1 MKKLILLLLT
11 GLSCIGL
18 NAQFTE
24 TKEQAF
30 VGAEDLLR
38 NAISQKYS
46 DTAGYFHEIVKVSF
60 TEKAILVTERMK
72 GKELGKKYGDAIE
85 NSYYKIP
92 WNDISIFEFH
102 QSGSNIHLVE
112 LKITFKSDLSYKMG
126 SNTEVITNT
135 ITLMVLGKDKDQMDK
150 YIKSIQH
157 FYEKK
162 PD

>member
-1 MKKLILLLLT
+1 MKKLIIILLT
-11 GLSCIGL
+11 GLFYVGL
-18 NAQFTE
+18 HAQFTE

-38 NAISQKYS
+38 NAIPQRYI
-46 DTAGYFHEIVKVSF
+46 DTAGYSHELVTVSF

-72 GKELGKKYGDAIE
+72 GKELGRKYGDAIE

-102 QSGSNIHLVE
+102 QSVSNVNLVE
-112 LKITFKSDLSYKMG
+112 LKITFKSNLSYKMG
-126 SNTEVITNT
+126 SNTEVITDT

-157 FYEKK
+157 FYETK

>member
-1 MKKLILLLLT
+1 MKKIIFILLS
-11 GLSCIGL
+11 GLFCLSL

-24 TKEQAF
+24 TKEEAF

-38 NAISQKYS
+38 NAIAQKYT
-46 DTAGYFHEIVKVSF
+46 DTAGYSYEIVKVSF
-60 TEKAILVTERMK
+60 TENAILITERTK
-72 GKELGKKYGDAIE
+72 GKEKGEKYGDAIE

-92 WNDISIFEFH
+92 WSDISIFEFV
-102 QSGSNIHLVE
+102 QSPSNIKLIE
-112 LKITFKSDLSYKMG
+112 LRIHFKSQLSYKPG
-126 SNTEVITNT
+126 SETEIFTNT

-162 PD
+162 E